1 MYKMPLEDYNNQDFI
16 KPKKRKIKR
25 KIISVLFFFLI
36 IYWGYNNLFKPEEVV
51 VEQDVEGVAI
61 EEQVEEENVV
71 YYTVA
76 EGDIPAEVFS
86 TYGKFDANDTVALLA
101 ASEDVYDF
109 TNIKIGKKLRFYF
122 GDEDERAKRM
132 EYDRDTEDM
141 IILER
146 HGDDFDVHQV
156 KIPYKVLEE
165 IAKGKIEN
173 FFYVD
178 AMDAGLSEATVLEI
192 GDLFSFDI
200 DFTTEIREGDTFDI
214 VYEKRTR
221 DGEVGPDGKIL
232 AAKFVNEGEAY
243 YAYYFE
249 VDEEGGYYD
258 GEGRLLEKQ
267 FLRAPLSYRKIT
279 SGFTGARYHPITKT
293 VSAHYQIDYAA
304 PAGTPVVATAK
315 GTVASAGWEG
325 GWGYIVRMRHDN
337 GYTTHYAHLSS
348 FASGVSGGITV
359 SQGQTIGYVG
369 STGWSTGPHLDYGVK
384 LDGVPINPLNM
395 NLPKGKP
402 INEEEMER
410 FNEVKLKY
418 ADLIK

>member
-1 MYKMPLEDYNNQDFI
+1 MYRAPLEDYNNQETI
-16 KPKKRKIKR
+16 GPKKRKIKR
-25 KIISVLFFFLI
+25 KIFSLI
-36 IYWGYNNLFKPEEVV
+36 LLIVFIYWGYSFLFSPEEIII
-51 VEQDVEGVAI
+51 EQEVEGVTT
-61 EEQVEEENVV
+61 EENIEEENVV
-71 YYTVA
+71 HYTVA

-86 TYGKFDANDTVALLA
+86 TYGKFDANDTAALLSA
-101 ASEDVYDF
+101 AEEIYDF

-122 GDEDERAKRM
+122 NDEDERAERM
-132 EYDRDTEDM
+132 EYDRDSEEM

-146 HGDDFDVHQV
+146 HGDDFDVHEI
-156 KIPYKVLEE
+156 KIPYKVEQE
-165 IAKGKIEN
+165 TVRGKIER

-200 DFTTEIREGDTFDI
+200 DFTTEIREGDSFNV

-221 DGEVGPDGKIL
+221 DGQAGPDGKIL
-232 AAKFVNEGEAY
+232 AAKFVNEGEPY

-249 VDEEGGYYD
+249 VDGEGGYYD

-267 FLRAPLSYRKIT
+267 FLRAPLSYRRIT

-304 PAGTPVVATAK
+304 PTGTPVVATAK
-315 GTVASAGWEG
+315 GSVVSAGWEG

-337 GYTTHYAHLSS
+337 GYTTHYGHLSG
-348 FASGVSGGITV
+348 FASGISKGITI
-359 SQGQTIGYVG
+359 SQGQVIGYVG

-402 INEEEMER
+402 LDDDKIVEFEE
-410 FNEVKLKY
+410 NKNKY
-418 ADLIK
+418 KNLIE